1 MLRMRTGAQH
11 GLRWGLLSLA
21 TAIALTAVSTDPA
34 DARAR
39 RNKRSAAATSSYSPA
54 YAAIVVDANTGATM
68 HASNAD
74 ATRHP
79 ASLTKIMTL
88 YLLFERLESGKL
100 SLESQL
106 RVSEHAA
113 DQAPTKLGLRE
124 GSTISVED
132 AIKGL
137 ITRSANDAAVVVAE
151 NLAGSEEEFA
161 RHMTRK
167 ARSLG
172 MANTTYRNASGLPDS
187 AQVTTARDQATL
199 GRAIQER
206 FPRYYRYFSIRSFTF
221 RGQRIGNHNR
231 LLGSVE
237 GVDGIKTG
245 YIRASGFNLV
255 TSVKRKGR
263 HVVAVVLGGA
273 SAGARDS
280 RMRQLLAQH
289 VDKAST
295 RRSAPMIAEAPAR
308 DAPTSST
315 RATAAARADSPLAD
329 RFEMASAA
337 STPAAAP
344 RGFAPTAGSDE
355 PIRPVTVR
363 TVSVK
368 PGTTKSAKA
377 ASSAA
382 PTPQPQP
389 QSQPQPQAQ
398 SQPQPEAQ
406 SQPQP
411 EAPAAVKGDLPPAPH
426 PVPAPVARAGIL
438 GTLPARTAF
447 VSEPTPAPTPIP
459 APPQPE
465 PQREAAA
472 PQRDTAPTPTQ
483 APAPAVPSARPQTR
497 SGWMIQVGAY
507 PDESEARERL
517 AMVKTKASRLLASAS
532 PFTEPVQ
539 RGETTLYR
547 ARFAGLEREQAEAA
561 CKFLKR
567 NDVDCLAMK
576 N

>member
-1 MLRMRTGAQH
+1 MLRMRIEAQP

-21 TAIALTAVSTDPA
+21 TAIALTAVSIDPA

-39 RNKRSAAATSSYSPA
+39 RNKRSTAATSSYSPA

-161 RHMTRK
+161 RQMTRK
-167 ARSLG
+167 ARALG
-172 MANTTYRNASGLPDS
+172 MAKTTYRNASGLPDS

-221 RGQRIGNHNR
+221 RGQRISNHNR
-231 LLGSVE
+231 LLGSVD

-263 HVVAVVLGGA
+263 HVVAVVLGGT
-273 SAGARDS
+273 SAGARDT
-280 RMRQLLAQH
+280 RMRQLLTQH

-295 RRSAPMIAEAPAR
+295 RRTAPMIAEAPAR
-308 DAPTSST
+308 EAPPSSA
-315 RATAAARADSPLAD
+315 RATATARADSTLAD
-329 RFEMASAA
+329 RFEMASAGT
-337 STPAAAP
+337 TPVAAP
-344 RGFAPTAGSDE
+344 RGFAPAAGSDE
-355 PIRPVTVR
+355 PIRPVAVR

-368 PGTTKSAKA
+368 PGTSKGAKA
-377 ASSAA
+377 APSAA
-382 PTPQPQP
+382 PKPQSQSQS
-389 QSQPQPQAQ
+389 QSQPQPQA
-398 SQPQPEAQ
+398 
-406 SQPQP
+406 
-411 EAPAAVKGDLPPAPH
+411 EAPAVKGDLPPAPH
-426 PVPAPVARAGIL
+426 SIPAPVARAGIL

-459 APPQPE
+459 AAPQPE
-465 PQREAAA
+465 PPREVAA
-472 PQRDTAPTPTQ
+472 PQRDTTSTPTQ
-483 APAPAVPSARPQTR
+483 AAAPAVPSSRPQTR

-507 PDESEARERL
+507 PDESEARDRL

-567 NDVDCLAMK
+567 KDVDCLAMK

>member
-1 MLRMRTGAQH
+1 MLRMRTGARH
-11 GLRWGLLSLA
+11 GLRWGLFSLA
-21 TAIALTAVSTDPA
+21 SAVALTAVLSDPA
-34 DARAR
+34 DARTR
-39 RNKRSAAATSSYSPA
+39 RGKRANTATATSSYSPA
-54 YAAIVVDANTGATM
+54 YAAIVVDANTGSTLHSA
-68 HASNAD
+68 NAD
-74 ATRHP
+74 AIRHP

-88 YLLFERLESGKL
+88 YMLFERLELGKL
-100 SLESQL
+100 SLDSQL

-137 ITRSANDAAVVVAE
+137 ITRSANDAAAVVAE

-161 RHMTRK
+161 RQMTRK
-167 ARSLG
+167 ARALG
-172 MANTTYRNASGLPDS
+172 MNNTTYRNASGLPDS

-206 FPRYYRYFSIRSFTF
+206 FPRYYKYFSTRSFTF
-221 RGQRIGNHNR
+221 RGQRIGNHNG
-231 LLGSVE
+231 LLGKVE

-255 TSVKRKGR
+255 TSVKRNGR
-263 HVVAVVLGGA
+263 HVVAVVLGGT
-273 SAGARDS
+273 SAGARDA

-289 VDKAST
+289 VDSAST
-295 RRSAPMIAEAPAR
+295 RKTAPMIAEAPVR
-308 DAPTSST
+308 EAPAP
-315 RATAAARADSPLAD
+315 RAATARPETSGTN

-337 STPAAAP
+337 TTAVREAP

-355 PIRPVTVR
+355 PIRPVAVR

-368 PGTTKSAKA
+368 PATVKA
-377 ASSAA
+377 AKGVATVA
-382 PTPQPQP
+382 PPIPAPQL
-389 QSQPQPQAQ
+389 
-398 SQPQPEAQ
+398 EA
-406 SQPQP
+406 
-411 EAPAAVKGDLPPAPH
+411 EAPATARAEAPPPAP
-426 PVPAPVARAGIL
+426 APIARAGLL
-438 GTLPARTAF
+438 GVLPAPARTA
-447 VSEPTPAPTPIP
+447 SITEAPPAPAP
-459 APPQPE
+459 ARAAPV
-465 PQREAAA
+465 REAAA
-472 PQRDTAPTPTQ
+472 PQRETTP
-483 APAPAVPSARPQTR
+483 PAAAVPSARPQTR
-497 SGWMIQVGAY
+497 SGWVIQVGAY
-507 PDESEARERL
+507 PAELEAHQRL
-517 AMVKTKASRLLASAS
+517 ALAKSKASRLLAAAS

-547 ARFAGLEREQAEAA
+547 ARFAGFEREQAEAA

>member
-1 MLRMRTGAQH
+1 MLRMRIEARH

-34 DARAR
+34 DARTR
-39 RNKRSAAATSSYSPA
+39 RGKRTTTASSSYSPA
-54 YAAIVVDANTGATM
+54 YAAIVIDANSGSILHSA
-68 HASNAD
+68 HAD

-88 YLLFERLESGKL
+88 YMLFERLDSGKL
-100 SLESQL
+100 SLDSRL

-113 DQAPTKLGLRE
+113 DQSPTKLGLRE
-124 GSTISVED
+124 GSTITVED
-132 AIKGL
+132 AIKGMV
-137 ITRSANDAAVVVAE
+137 TRSANDAAVVVAE

-161 RHMTRK
+161 RQMTRK
-167 ARSLG
+167 ARALG
-172 MANTTYRNASGLPDS
+172 MTNTTYRNASGLPDT

-206 FPRYYRYFSIRSFTF
+206 FPRYYKYFSTRSFTF

-231 LLGSVE
+231 LLGKVE

-255 TSVKRKGR
+255 TSVKRDGR

-273 SAGARDS
+273 SAGARDA
-280 RMRQLLAQH
+280 RMRALLAQH
-289 VDKAST
+289 VEKAST
-295 RRSAPMIAEAPAR
+295 RKTAPMIAEAPAR
-308 DAPTSST
+308 DAPAP
-315 RATAAARADSPLAD
+315 RAAAARQDSTVAA

-337 STPAAAP
+337 SKPVPARQAAP
-344 RGFAPTAGSDE
+344 SAGSAE

-368 PGTTKSAKA
+368 PGTMKGAKA
-377 ASSAA
+377 ARPA
-382 PTPQPQP
+382 PQL
-389 QSQPQPQAQ
+389 
-398 SQPQPEAQ
+398 
-406 SQPQP
+406 QPQP
-411 EAPAAVKGDLPPAPH
+411 EAPATVPAETPPPAP
-426 PVPAPVARAGIL
+426 PPVARAGFL
-438 GTLPARTAF
+438 GVLPATRTAS
-447 VSEPTPAPTPIP
+447 VAEPPPALALAATPST
-459 APPQPE
+459 E
-465 PQREAAA
+465 PVREAA
-472 PQRDTAPTPTQ
+472 PQRETTSSAPP
-483 APAPAVPSARPQTR
+483 PAPAAAVPSSRPQTR
-497 SGWMIQVGAY
+497 SGWVIQVGAY
-507 PDESEARERL
+507 PAESEAHQRL
-517 AMVKTKASRLLASAS
+517 TMVKNKAARLLASAS

-567 NDVDCLAMK
+567 NDVDCLAIR